1 VHQDTSLRTDGDDAL
16 GSEVAR
22 EQAVLDRALARLQVL
37 RAEALQRQAESVR
50 PTGASPQ
57 AVYERDVTAQAAA
70 NRRAELDLAGE
81 GLVFG
86 RLDLSDG
93 VVHHVG
99 RRGLRTDEQEPIVV
113 DWRAPAAA
121 PFYRAT
127 AADPQ
132 GVVRRRTISTRR
144 EQVVGVDD
152 ELLDA
157 EAADGLEGS
166 VVVGD
171 GAFLAAVSRERT
183 GQMRDI
189 VATIQREQDEA
200 VRAPDDG
207 ALVVTGGPG
216 TGKTAVALHRVAY
229 LMYARREWYSRRG
242 VLVVGPSPV
251 FVDYIGAVLPA
262 LGETSVRLA
271 SLADLPE
278 LPRGVEAVGWDPPAA
293 VAVKGSARMVE
304 VLRAVVRSRSG
315 ARRLRDL
322 ELLHWGVVVT
332 VRGGEVAR
340 RRSQVHRASR
350 SHNGGRAAFSAALVE
365 LCWRAWQ
372 RRPEAGRIE
381 EDDREDF
388 ASWLRGDPAFR
399 RALDEAWPVLHP
411 WALLSE
417 LRSGRV
423 PLDDL
428 ARGVLTPEEL
438 AALSAAWTSGDAP
451 LTAADAALHDELV
464 ELVGAPPVEV
474 EPEDDGWDELSELD
488 ELARSSEVTTHFD
501 RTSRNR
507 RNLAEE
513 RDYRTFA
520 HVVVDEAQDVHADAV
535 ADARAAGA
543 RRDLDVV
550 GDWVQSAWPG
560 RPGGPRR
567 PRGRARHE
575 PPAHR
580 RAHHQLPHQHR
591 DRRAGSATAGP
602 HRPRPAA
609 ARRRAQHRRRAR
621 LVAGVDVLEELPAR
635 SSGSSPRS
643 AARSASSR
651 RTAWSSRCGTCC
663 RRTRGCRSSTRGRS
677 RASSTTAAS
686 SPTRTRS
693 WPRPGT
699 RSPACAASTWHSP
712 GRRNG
717 SWSCPGSRSR
727 RCCDLHRTAPERSR
741 PGWSI
746 SRSRRRR
753 WRRAPGSTRGRSP
766 T

>member
-1 VHQDTSLRTDGDDAL
+1 MHTDTPSLLTDGADDAL
-16 GSEVAR
+16 SSEVAR
-22 EQAVLDRALARLQVL
+22 EQAVLDRALARLDVL
-37 RAEALQRQAESVR
+37 RTEAQRWQAESVR
-50 PTGASPQ
+50 PTGGSPQ

-93 VVHHVG
+93 AVHHVG
-99 RRGLRTDEQEPIVV
+99 RRGLRTAEQDPIVV

-278 LPRGVEAVGWDPPAA
+278 LPRGVEALGWDAPAA
-293 VAVKGSARMVE
+293 VAVKGSARMVD
-304 VLRAVVRSRSG
+304 VLRALVRSRAG

-322 ELLHWGVVVT
+322 ELLHWGVSVT
-332 VRGGEVAR
+332 VNGGEIAR
-340 RRSQVHRASR
+340 RRSQVHRSSR

-381 EDDREDF
+381 EDDRDDF

-399 RALDEAWPVLHP
+399 RALDEAWPVLQP
-411 WALLSE
+411 WALLTS
-417 LRSGRV
+417 LRSGQV
-423 PLDDL
+423 PLADL
-428 ARGVLTPEEL
+428 ARGVLRDDEVT
-438 AALSAAWTSGDAP
+438 ALSAAWTADAP
-451 LTAADAALHDELV
+451 LTAADAALYDELL
-464 ELVGAPPVEV
+464 ELVGPPPVEV

-488 ELARSSEVTTHFD
+488 ERARESEVTTHFD
-501 RTSRNR
+501 RTARNR

-520 HVVVDEAQDVHADAV
+520 HVVVDEAQDVTPMQW
-535 ADARAAGA
+535 RMLA
-543 RRDLDVV
+543 RRARGATWTVV
-550 GDWVQSAWPG
+550 GDWVQSAWPDVQEVRDALSAVLG
-560 RPGGPRR
+560 KNRLRTVELTTNYRTSTEIAALAARLLSRIDPGLQPPAAVRSTGVDPLLVEGDVLAEVPGAVERLLGQVGGTVGVVAPHGLVEQVRDLLPAHPRLSVVD
-567 PRGRARHE
+567 PWQVKGLEYDGCLVADPHGLVAEARH
-575 PPAHR
+575 PVAGLR
-580 RAHHQLPHQHR
+580 SLYVALTRATQ
-591 DRRAGSATAGP
+591 
-602 HRPRPAA
+602 
-609 ARRRAQHRRRAR
+609 R
-621 LVAGVDVLEELPAR
+621 LVVVSGEPLETL
-635 SSGSSPRS
+635 
-643 AARSASSR
+643 
-651 RTAWSSRCGTCC
+651 
-663 RRTRGCRSSTRGRS
+663 
-677 RASSTTAAS
+677 
-686 SPTRTRS
+686 
-693 WPRPGT
+693 
-699 RSPACAASTWHSP
+699 
-712 GRRNG
+712 
-717 SWSCPGSRSR
+717 
-727 RCCDLHRTAPERSR
+727 L
-741 PGWSI
+741 
-746 SRSRRRR
+746 
-753 WRRAPGSTRGRSP
+753 
-766 T
+766 

>member
-1 VHQDTSLRTDGDDAL
+1 MHPDPVAPTAERADDAL
-16 GSEVAR
+16 ASEVAR
-22 EQAVLDRALARLQVL
+22 EQAVLDRALARLEVL
-37 RAEALQRQAESVR
+37 RAEAVRWQTESVR
-50 PTGASPQ
+50 PTGGSPQ

-86 RLDLSDG
+86 RLDLADG
-93 VVHHVG
+93 AVHHVG

-127 AADPQ
+127 AADPL

-144 EQVVGVDD
+144 DQVVGVDD

-278 LPRGVEAVGWDPPAA
+278 LPRGVEALGWDAPQA
-293 VAVKGSARMVE
+293 VAVKGSARMVD
-304 VLRAVVRSRSG
+304 VLKALVRSRAG

-322 ELLHWGVVVT
+322 ELLHWGVSVT

-340 RRSQVHRASR
+340 RRSQVHRSSR

-381 EDDREDF
+381 EDDRDDF

-399 RALDEAWPVLHP
+399 RALDEAWPVLQP
-411 WALLSE
+411 WALLGD
-417 LRSGRV
+417 LRSGRAPV
-423 PLDDL
+423 ADL
-428 ARGVLTPEEL
+428 ARGVLRDDEIAAL
-438 AALSAAWTSGDAP
+438 AASWTPDAP
-451 LTAADAALHDELV
+451 LTAADAALHDELL
-464 ELVGAPPVEV
+464 ELVGPPPVEV
-474 EPEDDGWDELSELD
+474 EPEDDGWDELGELD
-488 ELARSSEVTTHFD
+488 ALARESEVTTHFD

-520 HVVVDEAQDVHADAV
+520 HVVVDEAQDVTPMQW
-535 ADARAAGA
+535 RMLA
-543 RRDLDVV
+543 RRARGATWTVV
-550 GDWVQSAWPG
+550 GDWVQSAWPDVQEVRDALATVLG
-560 RPGGPRR
+560 KNRLRTVELTTNYRTSTEIAALAARLLRRIDPGLQ
-567 PRGRARHE
+567 
-575 PPAHR
+575 PPAAVR
-580 RAHHQLPHQHR
+580 STGVEPLLLEGTGIDGVLAEV
-591 DRRAGSATAGP
+591 
-602 HRPRPAA
+602 PAA
-609 ARRRAQHRRRAR
+609 VERLLGQVGGTVGVVAPHGLVERVRDVLPAHPRLSVVDPWQVKGLEYDGCVVADPHGLVAEAMHPVAGLRSLYVALTRATQR
-621 LVAGVDVLEELPAR
+621 LVVVSGEPLETL
-635 SSGSSPRS
+635 
-643 AARSASSR
+643 
-651 RTAWSSRCGTCC
+651 
-663 RRTRGCRSSTRGRS
+663 
-677 RASSTTAAS
+677 
-686 SPTRTRS
+686 
-693 WPRPGT
+693 
-699 RSPACAASTWHSP
+699 
-712 GRRNG
+712 
-717 SWSCPGSRSR
+717 
-727 RCCDLHRTAPERSR
+727 L
-741 PGWSI
+741 
-746 SRSRRRR
+746 
-753 WRRAPGSTRGRSP
+753 
-766 T
+766 

>member
-1 VHQDTSLRTDGDDAL
+1 MSADTTSVPAGTASAVAL
-16 GSEVAR
+16 EVER
-22 EQAVLDRALARLQVL
+22 EQAVLDRALARLDVL
-37 RAEALQRQAESVR
+37 RAEALQRQTESVR
-50 PTGASPQ
+50 PSGGSPQ

-81 GLVFG
+81 GLLFG

-93 VVHHVG
+93 TVHHVG

-132 GVVRRRTISTRR
+132 DVVRRRTISSKRDR
-144 EQVVGVDD
+144 VVGVDD

-157 EAADGLEGS
+157 AAADGLEGT

-278 LPRGVEAVGWDPPAA
+278 LPRGVQVTGWDGPAA
-293 VAVKGSARMVE
+293 VAVKGSARMVP
-304 VLRAVVRSRSG
+304 VLRSLVRSQSG
-315 ARRLRDL
+315 ARRIPDL
-322 ELLHWGVVVT
+322 ELLHWGVSVT
-332 VRGGEVAR
+332 VRGGEIAR
-340 RRSQVHRASR
+340 RRGQVSRSAR
-350 SHNGGRAAFSAALVE
+350 SHNSGRAAFSAALVE

-388 ASWLRGDPAFR
+388 TSWLRGDPAFR
-399 RALDEAWPVLHP
+399 RALDAAWPVLQP
-411 WALLSE
+411 WVLLSG
-417 LRSGRV
+417 LRSGASALRE
-423 PLDDL
+423 L
-428 ARGVLTPEEL
+428 AKGVLSDDEIAAL
-438 AALSAAWTSGDAP
+438 AASWAGEAP

-474 EPEDDGWDELSELD
+474 EPEDDGWDELRELD
-488 ELARSSEVTTHFD
+488 ELARSAEVTTHFD
-501 RTSRNR
+501 RTTRNR
-507 RNLAEE
+507 RNVAEE

-520 HVVVDEAQDVHADAV
+520 HVVVDEAQDVTPMQW
-535 ADARAAGA
+535 RMLA
-543 RRDLDVV
+543 RRARGATWTVV
-550 GDWVQSAWPG
+550 GDWVQSAWPDVQEVQEALRDTLG
-560 RPGGPRR
+560 KSRVRTVELTTNYRTSTEVAALAARLLARIDPALQAPAAVRSTGVEPLLLEADVLAELPGAVERLLGQVGGTVGVVAPHALVERVR
-567 PRGRARHE
+567 DVL
-575 PPAHR
+575 PAHDR
-580 RAHHQLPHQHR
+580 LSVVDPWQVKGLEYDGCVVADPHGIV
-591 DRRAGSATAGP
+591 AE
-602 HRPRPAA
+602 
-609 ARRRAQHRRRAR
+609 AQHPVAGLRSLYVALTRATQR
-621 LVAGVDVLEELPAR
+621 LVVVSAEPLESL
-635 SSGSSPRS
+635 
-643 AARSASSR
+643 
-651 RTAWSSRCGTCC
+651 
-663 RRTRGCRSSTRGRS
+663 
-677 RASSTTAAS
+677 
-686 SPTRTRS
+686 
-693 WPRPGT
+693 
-699 RSPACAASTWHSP
+699 
-712 GRRNG
+712 
-717 SWSCPGSRSR
+717 
-727 RCCDLHRTAPERSR
+727 LAP
-741 PGWSI
+741 
-746 SRSRRRR
+746 
-753 WRRAPGSTRGRSP
+753 
-766 T
+766 